1 MGKTNFSIMDDR
13 FDNRRYHNQDTFRV
27 TSTAGA
33 VQIKNE
39 KGELSLQKVKVERYI
54 SGKRPGYAKK
64 DYNLEESDN
73 ESDNND
79 FVLNRDEAETK
90 HKENYHEIDELPESS
105 SDDDTHL
112 HDTDNVALKTVTEES
127 TTQNINELDDPRLKR
142 LFAVKLENPD
152 LENAEKY
159 KIEQVETSEEANENE
174 MKSRQHRVVEA
185 SDSNTSSEDDVDD
198 DEEET
203 VLRRRHLMRQRA
215 LARARVGYGEG
226 ELLAKENEITDNES
240 SSSEETTDDESSETE
255 EEIRRKPVFV
265 RKRDRITT
273 QEREREERM
282 NWMLQEDEKRKSE
295 IRRRES
301 LRIVESCVKEM
312 QEDDKQTKID
322 PLIEQLQQVCTDDE
336 NEEDEY
342 DGWKL
347 RELKRMKKDREER
360 ELIRKEV
367 ADIERRRNMT
377 DEELKWDLR
386 LLPRV
391 TTNKSIKGRY
401 KFMQKYYHKGS
412 YFMEQEEKLYSRDFS
427 SATLEDHFDKSVLPK
442 VMQVKNFGRSGR
454 TKYTHLLHQDTTEL
468 ESPWSMDTSQNL
480 KFQLNHAAAMKSTFE
495 RPSARSQN

>member
-1 MGKTNFSIMDDR
+1 MG
-13 FDNRRYHNQDTFRV
+13 
-27 TSTAGA
+27 
-33 VQIKNE
+33 
-39 KGELSLQKVKVERYI
+39 SLQKVKVERYI

-79 FVLNRDEAETK
+79 FVLNRDEVEIK
-90 HKENYHEIDELPESS
+90 HKEKYLEIDELQDNS
-105 SDDDTHL
+105 SDDEAHL
-112 HDTDNVALKTVTEES
+112 HDTHNVASETVTEES
-127 TTQNINELDDPRLKR
+127 TIQNIHELDDPRLKR
-142 LFAVKLENPD
+142 LFAVKLEKPD
-152 LENAEKY
+152 HENVEKL
-159 KIEQVETSEEANENE
+159 KIEEIETEANDND

-226 ELLAKENEITDNES
+226 ELLAKENENTESES
-240 SSSEETTDDESSETE
+240 SSSEETTDDESTETE

-273 QEREREERM
+273 QEREREERN

-312 QEDDKQTKID
+312 IEDDKQRKID
-322 PLIEQLQQVCTDDE
+322 PLLQQLQQVCTDDE

-360 ELIRKEV
+360 ELNRKEV

-377 DEELKWDLR
+377 DAQLKLDLR

-412 YFMEQEEKLYSRDFS
+412 FFMEKEEKLYSRDFS
-427 SATLEDHFDKSVLPK
+427 SATLEDNFDKSVLPK

-468 ESPWSMDTSQNL
+468 ESPWSMDSSQNL

-495 RPSARSQN
+495 RPSARSKN